1 VLASLVRRERVLLVG
16 GLLAVA
22 AISWGYLVR
31 MEGEM
36 DPACAAMGM
45 SMGASW
51 ILAMWVV
58 MMVAMMVPTAA
69 HTTLFYARFLR
80 GRDATAP
87 IGAPAALFVLGY
99 VVAWTAF
106 SAAATALQVGL
117 ERAALMSPAAMKLDS
132 VVAGGVALVVAGLF
146 QWTPWKYACLSR
158 CRTPLGFFMT
168 AWRDGRWGALR
179 MGFQHGLSCLGCCW
193 ALMLLLFVLGT
204 MNLVW
209 IGALTALVLV
219 EKIAPRGDLL
229 ARLAGVAMVGGGVWT
244 ILR

>member
-1 VLASLVRRERVLLVG
+1 MLASLVRRERALLVG
-16 GLLAVA
+16 ALLAVA
-22 AISWGYLVR
+22 AISWAYLVR
-31 MEGEM
+31 MEGDM

-45 SMGASW
+45 SMGAAW
-51 ILAMWVV
+51 ILVMWVV

-69 HTTLFYARFLR
+69 HTTLFYAQFLR
-80 GRDATAP
+80 GRDAAAP
-87 IGAPAALFVLGY
+87 IAAPAALFVLGY
-99 VVAWTAF
+99 VVAWTVF
-106 SAAATALQVGL
+106 SALATALQVGL

-132 VVAGGVALVVAGLF
+132 AVARGVALVAAGVF
-146 QWTPWKYACLSR
+146 QWTPWKYACLRR

-179 MGFQHGLSCLGCCW
+179 MGFHHGLSCLGCCW

-219 EKIAPRGDLL
+219 EKIAPRGDLI
-229 ARLAGVAMVGGGVWT
+229 ARIAGVAMVAAGAWT
-244 ILR
+244 IVR

>member
-1 VLASLVRRERVLLVG
+1 MLASLVRRERALLVG
-16 GLLAVA
+16 GLLAVT
-22 AISWGYLVR
+22 AISWAYLVR

-45 SMGASW
+45 SMGAPW

-80 GRDATAP
+80 GRDATAR
-87 IGAPAALFVLGY
+87 IAGPATLFVLGY
-99 VVAWTAF
+99 VAAWTAF
-106 SAAATALQVGL
+106 SAVATALQVGL

-132 VVAGGVALVVAGLF
+132 AVAGGVALVVAGLF

-179 MGFQHGLSCLGCCW
+179 MGFHHGLSCLGCCW

-229 ARLAGVAMVGGGVWT
+229 ARIAGVAMAVAGVWM
-244 ILR
+244 IAR

>member
-1 VLASLVRRERVLLVG
+1 VLASLVRRERLLLVG

-22 AISWGYLVR
+22 AISWAYLVR

-51 ILAMWVV
+51 ILAMWIV
-58 MMVAMMVPTAA
+58 MMVAMMLPTAA
-69 HTTLFYARFLR
+69 HTTVFYARFLR

-87 IGAPAALFVLGY
+87 IAAPAALFVLGY
-99 VVAWTAF
+99 VAAWTVF
-106 SAAATALQVGL
+106 SAVATALQVGL

-132 VVAGGVALVVAGLF
+132 AVVGGVALVVAGLF

-179 MGFQHGLSCLGCCW
+179 MGFHHGLTCLGCCW

-229 ARLAGVAMVGGGVWT
+229 ARIAGVAMVVGGMWMIV
-244 ILR
+244 R

>member
-1 VLASLVRRERVLLVG
+1 VLASLVRRERLLLVG

-22 AISWGYLVR
+22 AISWAYLVR

-36 DPACAAMGM
+36 DPACVAMGM

-51 ILAMWVV
+51 ILAMWIV
-58 MMVAMMVPTAA
+58 MMVAMMLPTAA
-69 HTTLFYARFLR
+69 HTTVFYARFLR
-80 GRDATAP
+80 GRDPTAR
-87 IGAPAALFVLGY
+87 IAAPAALFVLGY
-99 VVAWTAF
+99 VAAWTVF
-106 SAAATALQVGL
+106 SALATALQLGL
-117 ERAALMSPAAMKLDS
+117 ERAALMSPTAMKLHS
-132 VVAGGVALVVAGLF
+132 AVAGGVALVVAGLF

-179 MGFQHGLSCLGCCW
+179 MGFHHGLTCLGCCW

-229 ARLAGVAMVGGGVWT
+229 ARIAGVAMAVGGVWM
-244 ILR
+244 IVR